1 MNELMQFVAANAYLI
16 VFFGIFVEQVG
27 GPVPSNFLL
36 IVAGS
41 LAGRGELEL
50 SVIILLGVLAAML
63 GDTIW
68 FYIGRLRG
76 FRVLGFLC
84 RISLEPDSCVSGAKG
99 MFTRHGERALLIAK
113 FVPGFST
120 VAQPIAGATGMPLS
134 RFLIFDGLGSML
146 WVVIFV
152 GLGYIFSD
160 QFEQVIE
167 YATGFG
173 WWFGVVLVTGLA
185 IYIGWK
191 FLIRQR
197 FLRSLRVARIM
208 AVDLKEMLDS
218 NNEVVI
224 LDLRDPLDFEVNPQL
239 IPTALRMPP
248 AELESRHGEL
258 PRDRDII
265 LYCTCPNEATSAR
278 AALRLHRRGLKR
290 VRPLH
295 GGFQGWIDSKYPTN
309 THVNSDRR

>member
-1 MNELMQFVAANAYLI
+1 MNELMQFVAENGYLI
-16 VFFGIFVEQVG
+16 VFVGIFAEQVG
-27 GPVPSNFLL
+27 VPIPSNFLL
-36 IVAGS
+36 IVAGA

-50 SVIILLGVLAAML
+50 SLIILLGIAAALL

-99 MFTRHGERALLIAK
+99 MFTRHGERSLLIAK

-120 VAQPIAGATGMPLS
+120 VAQPLAGATGMRLS
-134 RFLIFDGLGSML
+134 RFFIFDGLGSAL
-146 WVVIFV
+146 WVAVFV

-173 WWFGVVLVTGLA
+173 WWFGVTLITALA
-185 IYIGWK
+185 VYIGWK

-208 AVDLKEMLDS
+208 AVDLKEMLDA
-218 NNEVVI
+218 NKEVLIV
-224 LDLRDPLDFEVNPQL
+224 DLRDPLDFEINPQL

-248 AELESRHGEL
+248 ADFEARNLEL
-258 PRDRDII
+258 PRDRDIV

-295 GGFQGWIDSKYPTN
+295 GGFQGWIDSKYPTDN
-309 THVNSDRR
+309 HIKPD